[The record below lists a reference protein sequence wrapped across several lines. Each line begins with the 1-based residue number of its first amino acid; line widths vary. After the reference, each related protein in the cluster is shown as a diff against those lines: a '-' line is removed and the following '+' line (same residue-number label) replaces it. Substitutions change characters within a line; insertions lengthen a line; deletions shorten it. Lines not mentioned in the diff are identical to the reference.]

1 MRKRG
6 HIRRR
11 GEHSW
16 EIKIDCGRDTD
27 GNRIVHYY
35 SVKGAR
41 ADANKKL
48 TQLLNQRDNGAYVA
62 PTKETVADFVRGR
75 VKHWEASGHISPRS
89 AERYRQ
95 LVEHQIVPHLG
106 SKQLRDLRPRD
117 IEVWH
122 TALCETLEPRTVQH
136 AHAVLSKALRDAV
149 VNEELVKNVATTKS
163 APKPSDDEMVIVKD
177 VPGLV
182 AKLVSH
188 TSIYVPAMVAL
199 FTGMRLG
206 EILALRWSRIDLEG
220 RKLRVEE
227 ALEETGQGIRFKTP
241 KSRAGIRT
249 ITLPDILIQC
259 LRDYRKEQLE
269 LRVRLGLGKLPDDA
283 LLFTN
288 LDGEVIRTTVA
299 SKRWTRCAASIGLPD
314 ITFHSLRHTHA
325 SALIDAGV
333 DIVTISKR
341 LGHKKPDI
349 TLRVYSHLFRN
360 DDSKASEAI
369 NRALADLK
377 W

>member
-16 EIKIDCGRDTD
+16 EIKIDFGRDAT
-27 GNRIVHYY
+27 GNRVVHYY
-35 SVKGAR
+35 SVKGSR
-41 ADANKKL
+41 GDANKRL
-48 TQLLNQRDNGAYVA
+48 TELLKSRDDGAYIA
-62 PTKETVADFVRGR
+62 PNKETVADFVRGR
-75 VKHWEASGHISPRS
+75 VTHWEASGHISPRS

-106 SKQLRDLRPRD
+106 SKQPRDLRPRD

-163 APKPSDDEMVIVKD
+163 APKPADDEMVIVKD

-182 AKLVSH
+182 AKLSSRE
-188 TSIYVPAMVAL
+188 SIRVPAMIAL

-206 EILALRWSRIDLEG
+206 EILALRWSRVDLEG
-220 RKLRVEE
+220 KRLRVEE
-227 ALEETGQGIRFKTP
+227 ALEETGRGIRFKAP

-249 ITLPDILIQC
+249 ITLPDILVQC

-269 LRVRLGLGKLPDDA
+269 LRLRLGIGKLPDDA
-283 LLFTN
+283 LLFCKLN
-288 LDGEVIRTTVA
+288 GEVIRTTVA
-299 SKRWTRCAASIGLPD
+299 SKRWTRCADSIGMPE

-360 DDSKASEAI
+360 DDSKAADAI
-369 NRALADLK
+369 NSMLG
-377 W
+377 

>member
-48 TQLLNQRDNGAYVA
+48 TELLKAQDDGAYVA

-95 LVEHQIVPHLG
+95 LVEHQIVPFLG

-163 APKPSDDEMVIVKD
+163 APKPTDDEMVIVKD

-188 TSIYVPAMVAL
+188 TSIYVPAMIAL

-206 EILALRWSRIDLEG
+206 EILALRWSRIDLDG
-220 RKLRVEE
+220 RKLKVEE

-269 LRVRLGLGKLPDDA
+269 LRLRLGLGKLPDDA

-299 SKRWTRCAASIGLPD
+299 SKRWTRCAASLGMPK

-349 TLRVYSHLFRN
+349 TLRVYSHQFRN
-360 DDSKASEAI
+360 DDSKAADAI
-369 NRALADLK
+369 NSMLG
-377 W
+377 